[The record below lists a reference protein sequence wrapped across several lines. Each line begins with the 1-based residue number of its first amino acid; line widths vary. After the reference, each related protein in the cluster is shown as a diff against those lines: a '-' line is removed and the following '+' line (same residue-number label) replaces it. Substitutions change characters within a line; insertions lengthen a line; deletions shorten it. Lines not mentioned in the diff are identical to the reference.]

1 MVSCDL
7 MQFEHDEVFRRED
20 YVTPEEF
27 AKRYPNGAI
36 GVLCRY
42 CGCMLLLPPGDHPD
56 CGMHKN

>member
-7 MQFEHDEVFRRED
+7 MQFEYGGVFRRDD

-27 AKRYPNGAI
+27 AERYPDGAV

-42 CGCMLLLPPGDHPD
+42 CGRMLLLPPGHDPD
-56 CGMHKN
+56 CGMHRN